1 MRVGILTMNYH
12 ANYGGML
19 QCVALRRTL
28 ESWGCVVEVV
38 RFAPKNKG
46 RFIQWLKLLF
56 FDFSF
61 HFLGSKL
68 YATGKDF
75 LSRLMGK
82 KKALSLRLLEKCKL
96 FVDRY
101 IHYTEP
107 CDERTIGQLIQRH
120 KFDIV
125 IIGSDKIWGEISRE
139 KLVYMGDWNPPFEG
153 KILSYAA
160 CSSFPFIPRY
170 NTDKIH
176 SLLKKFSAISVRD
189 SYTYN
194 LLTEYSD
201 LDIKIVLDPVFLY
214 DFAPFL
220 EKQDKDPYI
229 FTYILGS
236 EIKGGHG
243 EILKMIK
250 RKYGNIKV
258 KAFVLSIN
266 STNIVPFADEMI
278 DDADPIEWL
287 NAIYNADFI
296 YTDSFHGIAFSLKFQ
311 KPFVAYYAESSRAT
325 RLVDLRDRLNL
336 KKQIIS
342 SVSDAKEK
350 EAIESE
356 LDYVYINER
365 LKEMKEE
372 SIRFLR
378 SCLSCNHSLKS
389 YLCE

>member
-1 MRVGILTMNYH
+1 
-12 ANYGGML
+12 
-19 QCVALRRTL
+19 
-28 ESWGCVVEVV
+28 
-38 RFAPKNKG
+38 
-46 RFIQWLKLLF
+46 
-56 FDFSF
+56 
-61 HFLGSKL
+61 
-68 YATGKDF
+68 
-75 LSRLMGK
+75 
-82 KKALSLRLLEKCKL
+82 
-96 FVDRY
+96 
-101 IHYTEP
+101 
-107 CDERTIGQLIQRH
+107 
-120 KFDIV
+120 
-125 IIGSDKIWGEISRE
+125 
-139 KLVYMGDWNPPFEG
+139 
-153 KILSYAA
+153 
-160 CSSFPFIPRY
+160 
-170 NTDKIH
+170 
-176 SLLKKFSAISVRD
+176 
-189 SYTYN
+189 
-194 LLTEYSD
+194 
-201 LDIKIVLDPVFLY
+201 
-214 DFAPFL
+214 
-220 EKQDKDPYI
+220 
-229 FTYILGS
+229 
-236 EIKGGHG
+236 
-243 EILKMIK
+243 MIK

-378 SCLSCNHSLKS
+378 SCL
-389 YLCE
+389 